1 MPVFATKT
9 YHMCFT
15 KGAAGDLVTV
25 PKPKRQ
31 SLFFRI
37 FTAFDSL
44 VSSTVYETSDFIK
57 RNYSSYSAWM
67 ERWRIWGIKRF
78 FVDLL
83 SDGLLL
89 GTIVAIAAAYYA
101 LPPFSGEGDIWN
113 RGRQYAVTF
122 TDANG
127 EVVGQRGVRQDDAI
141 PLHEIPLNMINAVL
155 ATEDARFYQHFG
167 VDVQGTLRA
176 AVANAQAKTV
186 VQGGSTLTQ
195 QLAKNLFLSPERSL
209 RRKIHEAFLALWIEA
224 RLSKNEI
231 LKLYLDRS
239 YMGGGA
245 YGVEAAAQFYFGK
258 SIRDVNLQEAAM
270 LAGLFKAPSNYAP
283 HINIVAARNRASVVL
298 HRMVDTGA
306 ISQGELFAAKREPAS
321 VAKDPG
327 YYSPDYFMDWA
338 YEETLEIL
346 KRQGLES
353 EYVIEVKTTVD
364 PGLQRFAQE
373 TINKMIDENA
383 ETRQVTEAALVTMEP
398 TGAIKA
404 IVGGRNYEKSQ
415 FNRATDAQR
424 QPGSAFKPFVY
435 LAALRKGYRPNTV
448 VYDRPISIRGW
459 SPKNYNR
466 RYRGRVSL
474 TTALAKS
481 INTIPVHIAQAI
493 GRRSIIETAKA
504 VGLESELRPN
514 ASMPI
519 GTDEVTVMDITGAY
533 ATFAN
538 GGRHSDS
545 YSILEI
551 RRPNGDLLYDR
562 TRHETETA
570 KLVVAPS
577 NISDLN
583 YMLNQVVMNGTARR
597 AQLGFT
603 PQAGKTGTTQAYRDA
618 WFIGYTA
625 HFVTGVWFGNDDYSS
640 TKKVTGGNLPA
651 MAWKEVMTKALE
663 TKVAAPLIGV
673 PLDGRYARYTGKD
686 ADVEIPIAALPG
698 DDQLGAD
705 PSAGGRTGNTNVV
718 GPPKKARKRK
728 SSKSGVA
735 KTFGGIFSIFGRGRD
750 ESGRSRT
757 VTVESRK
764 KRREKRAKRNKKR
777 SKSHMRTQRRLGV
790 DSR

>member
-1 MPVFATKT
+1 M
-9 YHMCFT
+9 
-15 KGAAGDLVTV
+15 
-25 PKPKRQ
+25 
-31 SLFFRI
+31 

-44 VSSTVYETSDFIK
+44 VSSAVYEASDFIK
-57 RNYSSYSAWM
+57 RNYSAYSAWM

-78 FVDLL
+78 FVDIL

-89 GTIVAIAAAYYA
+89 GTIIAIAVAYYA

-122 TDANG
+122 TDENG

-141 PLHEIPLNMINAVL
+141 PLQEIPLNMINAVL

-167 VDVQGTLRA
+167 VDVQGTMRA

-258 SIRDVNLQEAAM
+258 SIRDVSLQEAAM

-283 HINIVAARNRASVVL
+283 HINIDAARSRANVVL

-306 ISQGELFAAKREPAS
+306 ISQGELFAAVREPAS

-353 EYVIEVKTTVD
+353 DYVIEVKTTID

-373 TINKMIDENA
+373 TVNRMIDENA
-383 ETRQVTEAALVTMEP
+383 ETRHATEAALVTMEP
-398 TGAIKA
+398 TGAVKA
-404 IVGGRNYEKSQ
+404 IVGGRDYEKSQ

-435 LAALRKGYRPNTV
+435 LAALRKGYRPNSV

-504 VGLESELRPN
+504 AGLESELRPN
-514 ASMPI
+514 ASMPL
-519 GTDEVTVMDITGAY
+519 GTNEVTVMDITGAY

-538 GGRHSDS
+538 GGRHSKS
-545 YSILEI
+545 YTILEI

-562 TRHETETA
+562 KRHETETA
-570 KLVVAPS
+570 KLVIAPS
-577 NISDLN
+577 DISDLN

-618 WFIGYTA
+618 WFIGYTS

-651 MAWKEVMTKALE
+651 MAWKEIMAKALE

-673 PLDGRYARYTGKD
+673 PLDGRYARYTGENS
-686 ADVEIPIAALPG
+686 DVEIPIASLPG
-698 DDQLGAD
+698 ENALGAD
-705 PSAGGRTGNTNVV
+705 PSALGGAAAGTGVRVV
-718 GPPKKARKRK
+718 KPPKKKKKKK
-728 SSKSGVA
+728 SSSGGVA
-735 KTFGGIFSIFGRGRD
+735 KAFKGIFSIFGRGSEDSR
-750 ESGRSRT
+750 RSRT
-757 VTVESRK
+757 VTVETRK
-764 KRREKRAKRNKKR
+764 KRREKRANRKKQR
-777 SKSHMRTQRRLGV
+777 ATSTMRTKRRLGV